1 MEITETRQNTLIV
14 SIYKKKPKQLTYN
27 VRQIVFEKYVNILL
41 TTDQLRVEIQKKN
54 ILPFKE

>member
-14 SIYKKKPKQLTYN
+14 SIYKKKPKLLTYN